1 MNAKVSSAISSLEQ
15 EVLKTLLGG
24 PLQPQ
29 DIATILGTEVIAE
42 RPNGDATGTQN
53 PIIVGVLWGLERRKL
68 VKQPN
73 PRDSWEIT
81 DEGKKCIQKLEDVKK
96 HELVRY
102 AIEKM
107 NEEDYP
113 AANVAFS
120 KVIEHNKQNPVAH
133 ICRAFCKYE
142 LLVGL
147 SAEEYQEQMQTIV
160 SDLEKALELSKCNLI
175 TQDSEVQN
183 V

>member
-24 PLQPQ
+24 RLQPQ
-29 DIATILGTEVIAE
+29 HIATILETEVFYE
-42 RPNGDATGTQN
+42 RPNGNATGKQN
-53 PIIVGVLWGLERRKL
+53 PVIIGVLWGLERKRL
-68 VKQPN
+68 VKQPK
-73 PRDSWEIT
+73 PREPWEIT
-81 DEGKKCIQKLEDVKK
+81 DEGRKCIQKLEDVKK

-113 AANVAFS
+113 AANLAFS
-120 KVIEHNKQNPVAH
+120 EVLEHNKRNPVAY
-133 ICRAFCKYE
+133 ICRSFCKYE

-175 TQDSEVQN
+175 TDVD
-183 V
+183 